1 MSGVTMG
8 SLGLRPTNVTTPKEL
23 CDLLG
28 GSRVINKVRFF
39 LKNMFNRLK
48 SNFFLDPYCK

>member
-8 SLGLRPTNVTTPKEL
+8 SVGLRPTNMTTPKEL

-28 GSRVINKVRFF
+28 GSRVINKVRFGITF
-39 LKNMFNRLK
+39 SIDSIISL
-48 SNFFLDPYCK
+48 LDSYCK